1 MTKEEYIK
9 KCGGSTSK
17 DLSDEQILTYFID
30 GNGGPQNSWSALH
43 VKTGDYC
50 RCRIDRAKAIAMLRQ
65 AFDYDKTLK
74 IIFIDGEGVADNNT
88 IPRTHI
94 TMDVV

>member
-30 GNGGPQNSWSALH
+30 GNGGWRNWLSAELIQS
-43 VKTGDYC
+43 GNFC
-50 RCRIDRAKAIAMLRQ
+50 GCRIDRAKAIAMLRQ
-65 AFDYDKTLK
+65 AFDLDKTLE